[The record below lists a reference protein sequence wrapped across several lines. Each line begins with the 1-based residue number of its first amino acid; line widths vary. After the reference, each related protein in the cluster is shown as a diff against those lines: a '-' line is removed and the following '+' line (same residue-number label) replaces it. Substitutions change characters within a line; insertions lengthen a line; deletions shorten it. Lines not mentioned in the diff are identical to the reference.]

1 MSIFAT
7 STSAFFERSAQSLTA
22 LRGQAEDLQNQI
34 STNSKVTKSSDNP
47 LAASQLRA
55 LARADAM
62 GTIDT
67 AAANRAT
74 TDLNLTDTALNQFAS
89 YVTRAQELA
98 TQAASNLLPPAQRAS
113 IASELGQIHQGL
125 LGLANARDSAG
136 HALFGGDSPGDA
148 YQINPA
154 TGFAEYIGGGAA
166 GQLSLGDGQSVSRS
180 LTGPEFLA
188 FKDPAGADTDLMTVI
203 KSLSDALA
211 TGAASTAATAQ
222 AALGSL
228 GNGLEAITSAQT
240 VVGSRLSWI
249 DFSAERQ
256 QAMSE
261 ARASQQEEI
270 GTPELGSALARLQ
283 QLSTV
288 LEASQASFSKLAN
301 LSLFEFLR

>member
-7 STSAFFERSAQSLTA
+7 STSAFYERSTQSLTA
-22 LRGQAEDLQNQI
+22 LRSQAEDLQNQI

-55 LARADAM
+55 LARAEAL
-62 GTIDT
+62 GAIDT

-98 TQAASNLLPPAQRAS
+98 TQAASALLPPAQRAS

-148 YQINPA
+148 YQINAA
-154 TGFAEYIGGGAA
+154 TGFAEYIGGTAA
-166 GQLSLGDGQSVSRS
+166 GQLSLGEGQPVSRS

-188 FKDPAGADTDLMTVI
+188 FKDQAGADTDLLAVV
-203 KSLSDALA
+203 KSLSDTLA
-211 TGAASTAATAQ
+211 TGNASTAATAQ

-228 GNGLEAITSAQT
+228 ANGLEAVTSAQT

-261 ARASQQEEI
+261 ARALQQEEI

>member
-55 LARADAM
+55 LARAEAM

-98 TQAASNLLPPAQRAS
+98 TQAASSLLPPAQRAS

-211 TGAASTAATAQ
+211 TGAASTAATA
-222 AALGSL
+222 LGSL

-249 DFSAERQ
+249 DFSSERQ